1 MIFTTSDITNF
12 EYFAAI
18 NNRIEYPST
27 LNVYNY
33 IFIPVCLYRPSELW
47 DNSQELDATIR
58 DWLRKKIY

>member
-1 MIFTTSDITNF
+1 MRFTTSDITNF

-33 IFIPVCLYRPSELW
+33 IFIPVCLYRPS
-47 DNSQELDATIR
+47 NCGTIHKN
-58 DWLRKKIY
+58 LMQQSGIG